1 MRMHFRSK
9 TVANAFSKS
18 DYINTLEWLI
28 TFFPNTF
35 SKKNKEVKPLKIGI
49 LEDIYSFYDCLKHP
63 EVSKTEIK
71 QAIQHYSTALTYL
84 ACQKENTARVDIY
97 GQEVDVVTA
106 EQAKYAQTRYE
117 QKMQNK
123 QVEKKSAVTTE
134 S

>member
-1 MRMHFRSK
+1 M
-9 TVANAFSKS
+9 TNPFSKA
-18 DYINTLEWLI
+18 DYIHTLEWLI

-63 EVSKTEIK
+63 EVSKTDIK
-71 QAIQHYSTALTYL
+71 QAIQHYSASLTYL

-97 GQEVDVVTA
+97 GQEVDVVNA

-117 QKMQNK
+117 QKMQ
-123 QVEKKSAVTTE
+123 QRQMAEKKAEVSAN